1 MPIRLADR
9 APSAYAYPLLV
20 KHLLLTPLAVS
31 PHQEIVYRDR
41 SRYTYLTLRARIAKL
56 AAGLASLGAE
66 AGTTVAVLDRISRPT
81 TRAPRR
87 DPDR

>member
-31 PHQEIVYRDR
+31 PHQEIVYGIAAD
-41 SRYTYLTLRARIAKL
+41 TRI
-56 AAGLASLGAE
+56 
-66 AGTTVAVLDRISRPT
+66 
-81 TRAPRR
+81 
-87 DPDR
+87 